1 MKNITLTGVS
11 ILFALVVLTPSAIA
25 QQKLTYD
32 VDEKEIA
39 PRSGAV
45 TIIRPLSAEITKA
58 RQNKTLAPHLQFN
71 RLHTPAPAPQL
82 APLADGL
89 HDAALPSVQNEL
101 LPPLAGMKGITR
113 DNFGNRVNWVKAMNK
128 KEIMPIG
135 KITEDDDDMMVL
147 NIDIVIPAV
156 GWTPDVIFPHKAHT
170 EWLAC
175 SNCHEAQTDSKPFF
189 EPVAGGNPMTMN
201 EVVNGKWCGWCHS
214 AKVEKV
220 AFPISDCARCHS
232 GPIKKKATPLK
243 PYMVK

>member
-1 MKNITLTGVS
+1 MKNIILKASLTFLVL
-11 ILFALVVLTPSAIA
+11 LFLVTPALS

-32 VDEKEIA
+32 VDAKEIA

-45 TIIRPLSAEITKA
+45 TTIKPLSAEISKA
-58 RQNKTLAPHLQFN
+58 RQNTQLAPHLQFN
-71 RLHTPAPAPQL
+71 RLHTPAPAPQM
-82 APLADGL
+82 APATDGL

-101 LPPLAGMKGITR
+101 LAPLAGMTGLTK
-113 DNFGNRVNWVKAMNK
+113 DNFGNRVNWVKAMNN

-170 EWLAC
+170 QWLAC

-189 EPVAGGNPMTMN
+189 EPVAGENPMTMN
-201 EVVNGKWCGWCHS
+201 EVVEGKWCGWCHS
-214 AKVEKV
+214 TKVEKV

-243 PYMVK
+243 PYMIK